1 MICNIAAFGDSWI
14 YGDEIEHPDPNATDK
29 QKRLYREANCTVGQ
43 LGKLLGVTVENYG
56 VSGNSLQGTVW
67 EFYRWLNDEHRHTDA
82 TPQETLVVVG
92 LTESIRESWWNGP
105 DRYGAFGGNYV
116 HNHTVFPEH
125 PWHKFVKHYY
135 THCDD
140 KQLQQTRYW
149 QTTEFFHNWCQVNG
163 SKLLMFNIFPPP
175 YLSDLV
181 THPSWNMRGEV
192 SGDMLAPGKHANE
205 KGSVHLANHLQM
217 YAKSIII

>member
-1 MICNIAAFGDSWI
+1 MIRNIAAFGDSWI
-14 YGDEIEHPDPNATDK
+14 HGDEIEHPDPTATDK
-29 QKRLYREANCTVGQ
+29 QKRLYREENCTIGQ
-43 LGKLLGVTVENYG
+43 LGKLLGLTVENYG

-92 LTESIRESWWNGP
+92 LTESSRNSWWNNN
-105 DRYGAFGGNYV
+105 NYV
-116 HNHTVFPEH
+116 HNHIMHDRH
-125 PWHKFVKHYY
+125 PWNTFVKHHYAHNEDE
-135 THCDD
+135 TVERM
-140 KQLQQTRYW
+140 RYW
-149 QTTEFFHNWCQVNG
+149 ETTEFFYNWCKTNLVE
-163 SKLLMFNIFPPP
+163 LLMFNIFSPP
-175 YLSDLV
+175 YLSNLV
-181 THPSWNMRGEV
+181 VNPSWNMRGEV